1 MEIQNNHEL
10 IPVLGITVDAVS
22 VSRAVEISK
31 TYLDNDYFNFVLL
44 AGAQLAMKSQESKET
59 KRFTDI
65 ANLILPGDHNVEE
78 AIDKTC
84 EGRFQEEY
92 LDRMLM
98 LIAEEERGLCVLCD
112 TQEQCDRVA
121 VHLEADYPGLKVNG
135 VIFEDTGEEGMEAL
149 VKTING
155 YFPDLILPLVS
166 IEKQEKLLLA
176 HKETLSTKLCISSET
191 IYQYIFQEEKGEKD
205 SPVLVKWLMKRLRL
219 GKEAVES
226 EFRQK
231 LKEERGQEK

>member
-78 AIDKTC
+78 AIDKGMDETPAAVTKAVLFGNMPHLGFC
-84 EGRFQEEY
+84 HF
-92 LDRMLM
+92 
-98 LIAEEERGLCVLCD
+98 AER
-112 TQEQCDRVA
+112 
-121 VHLEADYPGLKVNG
+121 KNG
-135 VIFEDTGEEGMEAL
+135 MG
-149 VKTING
+149 
-155 YFPDLILPLVS
+155 
-166 IEKQEKLLLA
+166 KLLL
-176 HKETLSTKLCISSET
+176 SQCI
-191 IYQYIFQEEKGEKD
+191 
-205 SPVLVKWLMKRLRL
+205 
-219 GKEAVES
+219 
-226 EFRQK
+226 
-231 LKEERGQEK
+231 